1 MGFARLLHLV
11 FSLLVFAGITN
22 GLICPF
28 DSIYQLGD
36 SFSDTGNL
44 IRLPPDGPTF
54 TAAHFPYGE
63 TFPGTPTG
71 RCSDGRL
78 IIDFIATALNLPLLN
93 PYLQQNV
100 SFRHGV
106 NFAVA
111 GATALDRS
119 FLAARGVQ
127 VSDIHSHLS
136 AQLNWFRT
144 YLGSI
149 CSTPKE
155 CSNKLKNALF
165 ILGNIGNNDVNY
177 AFPNR
182 TIEEIRAYVPFIT
195 EAVANATRE
204 IIRLGGSRVIV
215 PGIFPIGCVA
225 RNLNFLNFFPDGDK
239 DDLGC
244 LSSLNNLSIYFNS
257 LFQRA
262 LASLSIEFPQAVIIY
277 ADYYN
282 AWRFLFRNGP
292 ALGSNSTS
300 LLKCCCGIGG
310 PYNYD
315 PDRECGS
322 RGVPVCPNPTQY
334 IQWDGTHFTQAAYRR
349 VAEYVIPG
357 IIKALK
363 CSYSNIQPFLREGE
377 GRQALRLN
385 ERE

>member
-1 MGFARLLHLV
+1 MGFAPLLV
-11 FSLLVFAGITN
+11 FSLFVFAGTTK
-22 GLICPF
+22 GFICSF

-44 IRLPPDGPTF
+44 IRQPPDGPTF
-54 TAAHFPYGE
+54 CSAHFPYGE
-63 TFPGTPTG
+63 TFPGMPTG

-106 NFAVA
+106 NFAVG
-111 GATALDRS
+111 GATALDLS

-127 VSDIHSHLS
+127 VYDVHSPLS
-136 AQLNWFRT
+136 TQLKWFRT

-149 CSTPKE
+149 CSSPKE

-182 TIEEIRAYVPFIT
+182 SIEEIRAYLPFIT

-204 IIRLGGSRVIV
+204 IIRLGGTRVIV
-215 PGIFPIGCVA
+215 PGMFPLGCLA
-225 RNLNFLNFFPDGDK
+225 RNLYFFPDGDK

-244 LSSLNNLSIYFNS
+244 LSSLNDLSIYFNS
-257 LFQRA
+257 LIQQA
-262 LASLSIEFPQAVIIY
+262 LASLRIEFPQAVIIY

-282 AWRFLFRNGP
+282 AWGFLFRNGP
-292 ALGSNSTS
+292 ALGFNSTTM
-300 LLKCCCGIGG
+300 LKCCCGIGG

-315 PDRECGS
+315 PDRECAS
-322 RGVPVCPNPTQY
+322 QGVPVCSNPTEY

-349 VAEYVIPG
+349 VAEYIIPD
-357 IIKALK
+357 IIKELK
-363 CSYSNIQPFLREGE
+363 CSYSSIQHLTE
-377 GRQALRLN
+377 GREALHIN